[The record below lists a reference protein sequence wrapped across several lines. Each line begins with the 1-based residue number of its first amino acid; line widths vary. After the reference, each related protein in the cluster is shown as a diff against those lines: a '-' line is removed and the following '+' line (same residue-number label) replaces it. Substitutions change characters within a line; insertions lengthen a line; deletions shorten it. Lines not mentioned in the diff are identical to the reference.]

1 MKDSAINDERLKLVN
16 DMVVGVRT
24 IKSYGWENHYLKKIT
39 DVRKRQQVYLF
50 ILNSMAT
57 IGFNLFQN
65 LAVLSVFLVFYYQ
78 WSNGIEIDLAKSFST
93 LAMVFYLFTTIN
105 QLTYLA
111 VFQLSN
117 FMAILNRISSVLKL
131 EEFNVRS
138 KAVSDVKVV

>member
-1 MKDSAINDERLKLVN
+1 
-16 DMVVGVRT
+16 
-24 IKSYGWENHYLKKIT
+24 
-39 DVRKRQQVYLF
+39 
-50 ILNSMAT
+50 MAT